1 MTYMA
6 TGLEK
11 NDIDVPEAVSVDRP
25 ATSEERRLTERDRQ
39 RKLQGLQMQRER
51 ILSERTSSP
60 HRRSALEAALLE
72 IEEQLSQLGW
82 TVHI

>member
-1 MTYMA
+1 MA
-6 TGLEK
+6 RGWETE
-11 NDIDVPEAVSVDRP
+11 DADVPEQAAEKAP
-25 ATSEERRLTERDRQ
+25 ASAEVNRIAERDRQ
-39 RKLQGLQMQRER
+39 RKLQSLQLQRER

-82 TVHI
+82 TIHI

>member
-1 MTYMA
+1 MA
-6 TGLEK
+6 RGWEK
-11 NDIDVPEAVSVDRP
+11 EDVDIPERGGELPP
-25 ATSEERRLTERDRQ
+25 ASAEVRRVEERDRQ
-39 RKLQGLQMQRER
+39 RKLQGLKLQRER

-82 TVHI
+82 TIHI

>member
-1 MTYMA
+1 MA
-6 TGLEK
+6 RGWEK
-11 NDIDVPEAVSVDRP
+11 EDVDVPERVVEQTP
-25 ATSEERRLTERDRQ
+25 ASAEVKRIEERDRQ
-39 RKLQGLQMQRER
+39 RKLQGLKLQRER

-82 TVHI
+82 SIHI

>member
-1 MTYMA
+1 MA
-6 TGLEK
+6 RGWEK
-11 NDIDVPEAVSVDRP
+11 EDVDLPEKATPTTP
-25 ATSEERRLTERDRQ
+25 AAQAAEARATERDRQ

-72 IEEQLSQLGW
+72 IEEQLAQLGW

>member
-1 MTYMA
+1 M
-6 TGLEK
+6 
-11 NDIDVPEAVSVDRP
+11 DPPEAIRLEP
-25 ATSEERRLTERDRQ
+25 TTTAEERRVTERDRQ
-39 RKLQGLQMQRER
+39 RKLQGLQLQRER

>member
-1 MTYMA
+1 M
-6 TGLEK
+6 GHL
-11 NDIDVPEAVSVDRP
+11 
-25 ATSEERRLTERDRQ
+25 RDKMDADLR
-39 RKLQGLQMQRER
+39 LQGLSMQRER

-82 TVHI
+82 TIHI

>member
-1 MTYMA
+1 MA
-6 TGLEK
+6 RGWEK
-11 NDIDVPEAVSVDRP
+11 EDAGPPERVMAEGAAGS
-25 ATSEERRLTERDRQ
+25 AKQQQAQADRQ
-39 RKLQGLQMQRER
+39 RRVQALQMQRER

-82 TVHI
+82 TLHI

>member
-1 MTYMA
+1 MA
-6 TGLEK
+6 RGWEK
-11 NDIDVPEAVSVDRP
+11 EPTDLPEQTDGEKVAAAGKV
-25 ATSEERRLTERDRQ
+25 RLAEVDRQ
-39 RKLQGLQMQRER
+39 RKLQGLQLQRER

>member
-1 MTYMA
+1 MA
-6 TGLEK
+6 RGWEK
-11 NDIDVPEAVSVDRP
+11 EDVEPAERTVSSPLSAEEQRK
-25 ATSEERRLTERDRQ
+25 EERERQ
-39 RKLQGLQMQRER
+39 RKLQALQLQRER

-82 TVHI
+82 SLHL

>member
-1 MTYMA
+1 MA
-6 TGLEK
+6 RGWEKEDAGPLER
-11 NDIDVPEAVSVDRP
+11 PEPSSERSKP
-25 ATSEERRLTERDRQ
+25 AAMRLAEVDRQ

-82 TVHI
+82 TIHI

>member
-1 MTYMA
+1 MA
-6 TGLEK
+6 RGWEK
-11 NDIDVPEAVSVDRP
+11 EDVDPPEKATATP
-25 ATSEERRLTERDRQ
+25 AAQAAQTRATERDRQ

-72 IEEQLSQLGW
+72 IEEQLAQLGW
-82 TVHI
+82 TIHI